1 MPSERREAAGIMV
14 REHRLSVSRACRAAK
29 LSRAAYY
36 RQGIDWARRDA
47 PVIEAL
53 NAVVDKHRRWGFWKC
68 FDRMH
73 NQGRPWNHKRVHR
86 VYCKLGLNL
95 PRGPK
100 KRLPQ
105 RLRHPL
111 NVPAQMNAVWAL
123 DFISD
128 ALWNGRRFRVL
139 NVLDEGVR
147 EALAIEIDTS
157 LAAKRV
163 VRVLDRVGELRGLPS
178 ALRMDNGP
186 EFIAQEVLEWCE
198 RHGIEPR
205 YIKPGKLDQNAF
217 IERYNRTFRNEVLDA
232 YVFDDLNQVR
242 ELSAEWLR
250 IYNEERPHDALG
262 RQPPAV
268 FRALMESKTTS
279 TLTCLLDG
287 GAYAHQ

>member
-1 MPSERREAAGIMV
+1 MV
-14 REHRLSVSRACRAAK
+14 REHRLSIARACRAAK

-36 RQGIDWARRDA
+36 RQGIDWAKRDA

-95 PRGPK
+95 PRRTK

-105 RLRHPL
+105 RLRQPL
-111 NVPAQMNAVWAL
+111 TVAAAVNAVWAL
-123 DFISD
+123 DFMSD
-128 ALWNGRRFRVL
+128 SLWSGRRFRVL

-157 LAAKRV
+157 LPAKRV
-163 VRVLDRVGELRGLPS
+163 VRVLDRLAELRGLPA

-186 EFIAQEVLEWCE
+186 ELIAQELLDWCE
-198 RHGIEPR
+198 THGVEPR
-205 YIKPGKLDQNAF
+205 HIQPGKPNQNAF
-217 IERYNRTFRNEVLDA
+217 IERYNRSFRDEVLDA
-232 YVFDDLNQVR
+232 HLFEDLEQVR
-242 ELSAEWLR
+242 ELGAEWLR

-268 FRALMESKTTS
+268 FRVLIESKTTS
-279 TLTCLLDG
+279 TSDLST
-287 GAYAHQ
+287 